1 MNFTGMKALV
11 LILIYMI
18 IGFGSASATS
28 FYKWS
33 GSLEIGES
41 VHVEDLTLTVDKDNA
56 TGELALIVRAL
67 DGSIL
72 GLLKAGESSE
82 FQELEV
88 DFKEFNGY
96 GIVDISSEKP
106 FSVSFNATED
116 YQKQIEE
123 LKQEN
128 AQLKSENEKLSKQ
141 IQSLQTENKQLKQQV
156 SDLKNKLKNQPNT
169 AELQTKLVNL
179 TKENRELKAE
189 LKNITDK
196 YNALKAKADFLSQQN
211 EEYRTMIQ
219 TLLKDASEKSEQDY
233 VQKAKKERLIGS
245 VLLKSIIFSLV
256 VVGLV
261 GYGLYRVRRRHEF
274 AGL

>member
-1 MNFTGMKALV
+1 MSFRGVKALV
-11 LILIYMI
+11 PIFIYMI
-18 IGFGSASATS
+18 IGFGLASGAS

-33 GSLEIGES
+33 GSLEVGES
-41 VHVEDLTLTVDKDNA
+41 VHIEGLTLTVDKNNA
-56 TGELALIVRAL
+56 TGELALIIRAPDKL
-67 DGSIL
+67 L
-72 GLLKAGESSE
+72 GLLKAGESGE
-82 FQELEV
+82 FEGLEI

-106 FSVSFNATED
+106 FPVSFTTSED

-128 AQLKSENEKLSKQ
+128 TALEAENEKLKKEVQ
-141 IQSLQTENKQLKQQV
+141 QLKDENTKLKQRV
-156 SDLKNKLKNQPNT
+156 SELEKQLKNQPNT

-189 LKNITDK
+189 LKNLTDK

-219 TLLKDASEKSEQDY
+219 NLLKETAQGSEREYVEQ
-233 VQKAKKERLIGS
+233 AKKERLIGS
-245 VLLKSIIFSLV
+245 VIIKTLVAALV
-256 VVGLV
+256 VVGLI
-261 GYGLYRVRRRHEF
+261 GYGLYRKKRSWE
-274 AGL
+274 LT